1 MLAAAGERLAVD
13 VADAQ
18 ALKARAA
25 SGDPAALRSAAR
37 QFESLMVA
45 QMLKT
50 MRSTRFAEEDD
61 PMTGGDGVKLYRELL
76 DQQWA
81 AKISNGRGLGF
92 AEMMVKA
99 MESRGMSGTRE
110 PSPVA
115 INSAGDLP
123 APPVSANLSAPAHFS
138 LPFKGRAGVG
148 MGENSAASD
157 PIPLLTSPL
166 KGEELGKAALTSPFK
181 GDELGKAALTSPFKG
196 DELGKAAL
204 TSPSKGEELGK
215 AALMPVTASVSN
227 RKQAFLD
234 AMQPHAD
241 AAAAATGVPSRYI
254 LAHAALESGWG
265 EREIR
270 GQNGE
275 ASHNLFGLKAGR
287 NWDGATV
294 QTLTTEYRQ
303 GLAVKLTQSFRAYDD
318 YSAGFTDYA
327 KVLKS
332 RYGAAL
338 AAGANDD
345 AFASGLA
352 AGGYATD
359 PAYAG
364 KLKSVIASLG
374 VAAG

>member
-1 MLAAAGERLAVD
+1 MIATGERLAID

-18 ALKARAA
+18 ALKARAV
-25 SGDPAALRSAAR
+25 SGDPEALRSAAR

-50 MRSTRFAEEDD
+50 MRSTSFADEDD
-61 PMTGGDGVKLYRELL
+61 PMTSGEGVKLYRELL

-81 AKISNGRGLGF
+81 SKISNGRGLGF

-99 MESRGMSGTRE
+99 MESRGMNTASSPAAIVPAGIPTVRPE
-110 PSPVA
+110 PVEGLGFDRLSPNG
-115 INSAGDLP
+115 ITSR
-123 APPVSANLSAPAHFS
+123 ANHEPQ
-138 LPFKGRAGVG
+138 
-148 MGENSAASD
+148 AAAD
-157 PIPLLTSPL
+157 HPLT
-166 KGEELGKAALTSPFK
+166 GAAQ
-181 GDELGKAALTSPFKG
+181 AAATI
-196 DELGKAAL
+196 
-204 TSPSKGEELGK
+204 
-215 AALMPVTASVSN
+215 PVTAPAGS

-234 AMQPHAD
+234 SMKPHAE
-241 AAAAATGVPSRYI
+241 AAAAATGVPARFI

-275 ASHNLFGLKAGR
+275 ASHNLFGIKAGR
-287 NWDGATV
+287 SWDGASV

-303 GLAVKLTQSFRAYDD
+303 GVPMKLQQSFRAYDD

-327 KVLKS
+327 QVLKS

-338 AAGANDD
+338 GADGD
-345 AFASGLA
+345 TFANSLA

-364 KLKSVIASLG
+364 KLKSVIASVG
-374 VAAG
+374 VAGS

>member
-1 MLAAAGERLAVD
+1 MIAGTERLAID

-18 ALKARAA
+18 ALKARAV
-25 SGDPAALRSAAR
+25 SGDPGALRSAAR
-37 QFESLMVA
+37 QFESLMMA

-50 MRSTRFAEEDD
+50 MRETRFSEEDD

-81 AKISNGRGLGF
+81 SKLSSGRGLGF

-99 MESRGMSGTRE
+99 MESRGMNAGTTPE
-110 PSPVA
+110 ASPLS
-115 INSAGDLP
+115 IP
-123 APPVSANLSAPAHFS
+123 AADSTVRPDPVEGQGFDRFGLNGITRSANP
-138 LPFKGRAGVG
+138 LPQAADPMKGTAQT
-148 MGENSAASD
+148 AAT
-157 PIPLLTSPL
+157 I
-166 KGEELGKAALTSPFK
+166 
-181 GDELGKAALTSPFKG
+181 
-196 DELGKAAL
+196 
-204 TSPSKGEELGK
+204 
-215 AALMPVTASVSN
+215 PVTANASN
-227 RKQAFLD
+227 RKQTFLET
-234 AMQPHAD
+234 MKPHAE
-241 AAAAATGVPSRYI
+241 AAAATTGVPSRFI

-270 GQNGE
+270 GENGE
-275 ASHNLFGLKAGR
+275 ASHNLFGIKAGR
-287 NWDGATV
+287 NWEGASV

-303 GLAVKLTQSFRAYDD
+303 GIPMKLSQSFRAYDD

-327 KVLKS
+327 MLLKS

-338 AAGANDD
+338 SEGADSH

-364 KLKSVIASLG
+364 KLKAVIAS
-374 VAAG
+374 VAMAGG

>member
-181 GDELGKAALTSPFKG
+181 GDELGKAALTSP
-196 DELGKAAL
+196 
-204 TSPSKGEELGK
+204 SKGEELGK

-241 AAAAATGVPSRYI
+241 AAAAATGVPARYI

-294 QTLTTEYRQ
+294 RTLTTEYRQ

>member
-1 MLAAAGERLAVD
+1 MIAGAERLAVD

-25 SGDPAALRSAAR
+25 SGDPEALRSAAR

-50 MRSTRFAEEDD
+50 MRETRFSEEDD

-81 AKISNGRGLGF
+81 SKICNGRGLGF

-99 MESRGMSGTRE
+99 MENRGMNANAATE
-110 PSPVA
+110 ASPAA
-115 INSAGDLP
+115 IGSAGVSTVRPELVEGQGFDRLSPNGNTSRANQLP
-123 APPVSANLSAPAHFS
+123 QVDADKLTGTAQV
-138 LPFKGRAGVG
+138 
-148 MGENSAASD
+148 AAS
-157 PIPLLTSPL
+157 IP
-166 KGEELGKAALTSPFK
+166 
-181 GDELGKAALTSPFKG
+181 
-196 DELGKAAL
+196 
-204 TSPSKGEELGK
+204 
-215 AALMPVTASVSN
+215 ASVNAGN
-227 RKQAFLD
+227 RKQTFLET
-234 AMQPHAD
+234 MKPHAE
-241 AAAAATGVPSRYI
+241 AAAAVTGVPARYI

-275 ASHNLFGLKAGR
+275 ASYNLFGIKAGR
-287 NWDGATV
+287 NWDGASV

-303 GLAVKLTQSFRAYDD
+303 GMPMKMAQNFRAYDD

-327 KVLKS
+327 MLLKS

-338 AAGANDD
+338 AEGANGDS
-345 AFASGLA
+345 FANGIA

-364 KLKSVIASLG
+364 KLKSVIAS
-374 VAAG
+374 VAMAGG